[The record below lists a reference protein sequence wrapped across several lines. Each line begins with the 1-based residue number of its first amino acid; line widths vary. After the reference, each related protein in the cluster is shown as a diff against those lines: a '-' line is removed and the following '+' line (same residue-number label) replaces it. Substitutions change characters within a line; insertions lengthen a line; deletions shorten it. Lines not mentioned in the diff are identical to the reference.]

1 MSAPSRDKARP
12 ATIYDVARVAEVSHQ
27 TVARFLRGERV
38 RDETRNRVEAALDAL
53 SYRPNELARAL
64 ATNRSYRI
72 AAFVHMQAQWALQD
86 ILDGAAEEA
95 RKAGYVLDLVTVD
108 TEDPASV
115 TQAVEIMAQSSLA
128 GAVVLAASD
137 AMLQAIDASQVSC
150 PVIVERS
157 ARKNSGRHPEPD
169 FAIGVEHLVGL
180 GHRRFFHI
188 SGPLD
193 WPASR
198 ARRQALHA
206 VAREH
211 GGQVVAEVEG
221 DWSAE
226 GGYNAMAAKFDPKLE
241 ATAII
246 CANDHMALGAL
257 NWLAGAGL
265 RVPQDLSVLGFD
277 GLSDGAYYLPP
288 LTTVAV
294 DNRAFGRS
302 IIQRLFRQ
310 LGIRSRVISMSGELV
325 VRGTTAAP
333 AVPPAAPG
341 S

>member
-1 MSAPSRDKARP
+1 MSAPSRDAARR
-12 ATIYDVARVAEVSHQ
+12 ATIYDVARAAEVSHQ

-38 RDETRNRVEAALDAL
+38 REETRTRVEAALTAL
-53 SYRPNELARAL
+53 NYRPNELAKAL

-72 AAFVHMQAQWALQD
+72 AAFVHTQAQWALQA

-108 TEDPASV
+108 PEDPASV
-115 TQAVEIMAQSSLA
+115 SQAVEIMAQSSLA

-137 AMLQAIDASQVSC
+137 AMLEAIDATQVSC

-157 ARKNSGRHPEPD
+157 ARKNPGRHPEPD
-169 FAIGVEHLVGL
+169 FAIGVEHLVSL

-198 ARRQALHA
+198 ARREALHA

-211 GGQVVAEVEG
+211 GGQVVGEVEG

-226 GGYNAMAAKFDPKLE
+226 GGYEAMAAAFRPELG
-241 ATAII
+241 ATAIV
-246 CANDHMALGAL
+246 CANDHMALGVL
-257 NWLAGAGL
+257 NWLAGAGV

-277 GLSDGAYYLPP
+277 DLPDGAYYIPP

-294 DNRAFGRS
+294 DNRAFGRN

-310 LGIRSRVISMSGELV
+310 LGMRTRVISMSGELV
-325 VRGTTAAP
+325 VRGTTAPP
-333 AVPPAAPG
+333 AVPPEAHA
-341 S
+341 